1 MKNENTD
8 FNKEMNEKK
17 QEIKKALQSQFKR
30 QWNNMHKQ
38 DFLDE
43 VLKFIKE
50 YND

>member
-1 MKNENTD
+1 MTHENTD

-17 QEIKKALQSQFKR
+17 KEIKKALQSQFER
-30 QWNNMHKQ
+30 QWDDMKGA
-38 DFLDE
+38 FLDD